1 MAEYIERERVYN
13 ALKAKYCDEC
23 TFADKECYRC
33 AYADVMYNIDIMPA
47 ADVQPV
53 RKWVNDDI
61 YSPSTDGDYLVFYRG
76 FFHVFERFKGKWYD
90 EDRCDVITDLDKLW
104 WQELPPIPDATKG

>member
-1 MAEYIERERVYN
+1 MAEYIEREGVYN

-53 RKWVNDDI
+53 KWVRCEESLPVYDGLVLICYNDKTIRLAI
-61 YSPSTDGDYLVFYRG
+61 YSEDGWYSDEGNPIMEQPDYWVRIP
-76 FFHVFERFKGKWYD
+76 E
-90 EDRCDVITDLDKLW
+90 
-104 WQELPPIPDATKG
+104 PPKTTKG

>member
-1 MAEYIERERVYN
+1 MAEYIEREGVYN

-47 ADVQPV
+47 ADVQAVKRGEWEEVSEDYEDTYYRCTFCGGEWYLEAGNP
-53 RKWVNDDI
+53 KENGMYFCPNCGAKMDDTEAI
-61 YSPSTDGDYLVFYRG
+61 
-76 FFHVFERFKGKWYD
+76 KG
-90 EDRCDVITDLDKLW
+90 
-104 WQELPPIPDATKG
+104 